1 MVERCY
7 WAENL
12 PADDPMVIYHD
23 QEWGRPTH
31 DGQKLFELLTLEAF
45 QAGLSWRTVL
55 NKRAAFRAAFA
66 NFDVNQVAKY
76 GPEQVE
82 RLMNDAGIIRNRRKI
97 AATIHNAQVIMA
109 MPGGLADFSRLIRES
124 VDDQPV
130 VRQVGPVEKLPPQT
144 PESVQLSKTLKQNGF
159 AFVGPVTVESF
170 MQAAGLVRA
179 HTQACFLN

>member
-12 PADDPMVIYHD
+12 PEEDPMVIYHD

-66 NFDVNQVAKY
+66 DFDVNQVAKY
-76 GPEQVE
+76 GPDHVE
-82 RLMNDAGIIRNRRKI
+82 HLMQDASIIRNRRKI
-97 AATIHNAQVIMA
+97 EATIHNARAIMA
-109 MPGGLADFSRLIRES
+109 MAGGLTDFSWLIWGS
-124 VDDQPV
+124 VGDQPV
-130 VRQVGPVEKLPPQT
+130 VRPAGPAAKLPPQT
-144 PESVQLSKTLKQNGF
+144 PESVQLSKSLKQNGF